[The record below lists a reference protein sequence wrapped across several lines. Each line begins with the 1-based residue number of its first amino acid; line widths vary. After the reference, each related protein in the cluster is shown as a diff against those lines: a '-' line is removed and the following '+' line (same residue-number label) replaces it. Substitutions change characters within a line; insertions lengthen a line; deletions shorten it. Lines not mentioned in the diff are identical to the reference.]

1 MNVFKI
7 KSLTDVITNSST
19 EIFSVYDKEAVNNIK
34 ELVNAILALNNKT
47 SNLTFDDLFEV
58 DFDINWELDT
68 STMMD
73 VSKTLKEKGY
83 EEEAEYIRIG
93 KLDSNEINDY
103 LKQHNLFDIALE
115 RLEELDNDSYEY
127 RTVEGIIVKPKN
139 SPKVSKEKVEAAAKL
154 LTNID
159 NIFEQYATYC

>member
-19 EIFSVYDKEAVNNIK
+19 EIFTVYNKDAVKSIK
-34 ELVNAILALNNKT
+34 ELVNAILSLNNET
-47 SNLTFDDLFEV
+47 SKLTFDDLFEV
-58 DFDINWELDT
+58 DFDIDWELDK

-73 VSKTLKEKGY
+73 ISNTLKEKGY
-83 EEEAEYIRIG
+83 EEEAEYIRTG
-93 KLDSNEINDY
+93 KLDCDEINNY
-103 LKQHNLFDIALE
+103 LKRHNLFEIVLE
-115 RLEELDNDSYEY
+115 RLEELDNNTYEY

-139 SPKVSKEKVEAAAKL
+139 NPKVSKEKIEAAAKL

-159 NIFEQYATYC
+159 NIFVQYAIYC

>member
-1 MNVFKI
+1 MNIFKI

-19 EIFSVYDKEAVNNIK
+19 EIFTVYNKEAVNNIK

-58 DFDINWELDT
+58 DFDINWGLDT

-73 VSKTLKEKGY
+73 VSETLKEKGY
-83 EEEAEYIRIG
+83 EEEAEYIRVG
-93 KLDSNEINDY
+93 NLDSDEINDY
-103 LKQHNLFDIALE
+103 LKQHNLFEIALE

-127 RTVEGIIVKPKN
+127 RTVEGIIVKPKSN
-139 SPKVSKEKVEAAAKL
+139 PKISKEKVEVAAKL
-154 LTNID
+154 LSNID
-159 NIFEQYATYC
+159 SIFEQYAIYC